1 MDQPADASTPYQSA
15 LLTALR
21 EREAAAAY
29 LDAALDAQD
38 LEVLLLA
45 LRNVAEA
52 LELSHEEPTP

>member
-1 MDQPADASTPYQSA
+1 MDQHTSASTPYQSA
-15 LLTALR
+15 LLAALR

-29 LDAALDAQD
+29 LEAALDAQD

-52 LELSHEEPTP
+52 LQLSREEPVP